1 MFETH
6 QVVPG
11 CLKTQESSISPDVG
25 PIQEGSQTHW
35 GCWPQRLPRAGGSP
49 TAEELLLLM
58 VVHLL
63 LLILWPSLPSCHHKN
78 QALTWAG
85 VYSWG
90 IARAQ
95 AARRARQMV
104 ERNILSQVLSIL
116 LEESTA
122 TGLPQLLTGFYRLQ
136 PLC

>member
-1 MFETH
+1 MFETL
-6 QVVPG
+6 QVVLKKHRSQVSHLMLIPSREGLKHTGGVG
-11 CLKTQESSISPDVG
+11 CSN
-25 PIQEGSQTHW
+25 
-35 GCWPQRLPRAGGSP
+35 RLVLADHQQLR
-49 TAEELLLLM
+49 
-58 VVHLL
+58 VVVVNVWTIVYLF
-63 LLILWPSLPSCHHKN
+63 LLILWSSLPSCHHKN

-116 LEESTA
+116 LKESTA
-122 TGLPQLLTGFYRLQ
+122 TGLPQLLAGFYRMKQ
-136 PLC
+136 LC